1 MTTTAY
7 DLHFI
12 ASDIAFTDN
21 NDEVHLD
28 IPFRKVKRI
37 DNIVF
42 GMAGCLR
49 CMNDYCKTII
59 DFLENKID
67 NVNLPKSIIDRS
79 DSDFIVML
87 YINGACL
94 KLEKRKN
101 SGLFIENITQV
112 PVVIGSGGNYVQD
125 ILNDCPNAVVAV
137 LEAIKRDKYTKGD
150 VKYCSIRRE
159 DIHNLEVSPMS
170 TVKLQVFGIQ
180 QEVEAAN
187 DFLNKKENQGKV
199 FSASTEVFQHGNPSP
214 ISIEVGMAMI
224 KEGFSNIK
232 NKLSEV

>member
-7 DLHFI
+7 DLHFM
-12 ASDIAFTDN
+12 ASDTAFTDG
-21 NDEVHLD
+21 NDEVHLN

-37 DNIVF
+37 DNVVI
-42 GMAGCLR
+42 GMAGCLD
-49 CMNDYCKTII
+49 CMKDYCQTIL

-67 NVNLPKSIIDRS
+67 NVDLPASIIGRIER
-79 DSDFIVML
+79 DFIVML
-87 YINGACL
+87 YINGSCL

-101 SGLFIENITQV
+101 STAFIQNITHV

-125 ILNDCPNAVVAV
+125 ILNDCQNAVVAV

-159 DIHNLEVSPMS
+159 DIHNLEANPMS
-170 TVKLQVFGIQ
+170 TLKVQIFGIQ
-180 QEVEAAN
+180 QDVVAAN

-199 FSASTEVFQHGNPSP
+199 FSASTEIFQHGEPSP
-214 ISIEVGMAMI
+214 ISLEVGMAMI

-232 NKLSEV
+232 NKLSEA